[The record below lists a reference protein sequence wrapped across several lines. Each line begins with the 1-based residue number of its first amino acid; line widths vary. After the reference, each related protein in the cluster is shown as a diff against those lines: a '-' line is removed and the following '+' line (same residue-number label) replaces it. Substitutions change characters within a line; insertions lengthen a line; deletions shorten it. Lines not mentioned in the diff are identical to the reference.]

1 MGRQAKFT
9 KEELIRAL
17 EREAGDLTRAAVVLQ
32 VSPSTVYRAMLRY
45 DVAIRQTRKVVVD
58 YPDLVA

>member
-9 KEELIRAL
+9 KDQLIAAL
-17 EREAGDLTRAAVVLQ
+17 RQEAGDLTRAAVVLQ